1 MLRQVIKIDSG
12 LCNGCGLC
20 AQACH
25 EGAIEMRDGKA
36 VLTRDDYCD
45 GLGNCLPACP
55 TGAITFETRE
65 AAPFDAE
72 AVKARMEAA
81 RAHDA
86 QGQEAPPQDG
96 FRAMPSHLGS
106 WPVQIRLVNP
116 QAAFLRGASLLIAA
130 DCAAYA
136 HGDFHRRFMQG
147 RVALIGCP
155 KLDDVDYS
163 DKLAAILRDNDI
175 RDVTL
180 VRMEVPCCGGLEY
193 ALKQAIRKSGR
204 DVPLAA
210 VTLSV
215 RGEILSQ

>member
-1 MLRQVIKIDSG
+1 MLRQVIRIDSEK
-12 LCNGCGLC
+12 CDGCGLC

-25 EGAIEMRDGKA
+25 EGAIEIRDGKA

-55 TGAITFETRE
+55 REAIAFETRE
-65 AAPFDAE
+65 AAAFDAD
-72 AVKARMEAA
+72 AVKAHMQSLEAA
-81 RAHDA
+81 PVAPEAEYRAI
-86 QGQEAPPQDG
+86 
-96 FRAMPSHLGS
+96 PSQISS

-147 RVALIGCP
+147 RVTLIGCP
-155 KLDDVDYS
+155 KLDDADYS
-163 DKLAAILRDNDI
+163 DKLADILRVSDVRDI
-175 RDVTL
+175 TL
-180 VRMEVPCCGGLEY
+180 ARMEVPCCGGLEH
-193 ALKQAIRKSGR
+193 ALKQAIRKSGK
-204 DVPLAA
+204 DVPFA
-210 VTLSV
+210 VITLSV

>member
-1 MLRQVIKIDSG
+1 MLRQVIQIDAE

-20 AQACH
+20 AGACH
-25 EGAIEMRDGKA
+25 EGAIEIRDGKA

-55 TGAITFETRE
+55 TGAISFETRE

-81 RAHDA
+81 RAQA
-86 QGQEAPPQDG
+86 APAPEAE
-96 FRAMPSHLGS
+96 FRAMPSHITS
-106 WPVQIRLVNP
+106 WPVQIRLLNP
-116 QAAFLRGASLLIAA
+116 QAGFLSGASLLIAA

-147 RVALIGCP
+147 RVTLIGCP
-155 KLDDVDYS
+155 KLDDTDYS
-163 DKLAAILRDNDI
+163 EKLAAILKENDV

-180 VRMEVPCCGGLEY
+180 VRMEVPCCGGLEH
-193 ALKQAIRKSGR
+193 ALKLAIRKSGK
-204 DVPLAA
+204 DIPYAA